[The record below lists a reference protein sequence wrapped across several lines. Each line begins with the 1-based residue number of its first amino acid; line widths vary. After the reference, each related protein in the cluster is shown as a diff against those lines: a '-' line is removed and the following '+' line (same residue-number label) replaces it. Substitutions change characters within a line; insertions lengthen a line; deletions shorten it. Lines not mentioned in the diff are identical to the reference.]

1 MLFFKVSTYAL
12 HYFLLKNFVVVIHW
26 EIAGEAKTADMECFM
41 SAQHHKRGEES
52 TGEDFSSQNWQSLKM
67 RWTSFTT
74 IRFVRKFQESHCAE
88 TYLRNNTVN
97 LVMHTHIHIICKN
110 KGSVYWTPKTN
121 KKNKKNKKNKEY
133 KNTGILQLYLRHKL
147 MSLEITFQ
155 QTINNKKPQEKKKF
169 RKARTTYR
177 HRF

>member
-97 LVMHTHIHIICKN
+97 LVMHTHIHIICKS
-110 KGSVYWTPKTN
+110 KEVYTEHLKLTKRTKSTKIQVSFNYTYGTN
-121 KKNKKNKKNKEY
+121 
-133 KNTGILQLYLRHKL
+133 
-147 MSLEITFQ
+147 
-155 QTINNKKPQEKKKF
+155 
-169 RKARTTYR
+169 
-177 HRF
+177 